1 MGSDSDALKARG
13 SDPGHGS
20 DFPVTGIRSGSDDRN
35 RGDALGRFIT
45 HPDEGE
51 YKAEFYAP
59 TEFKRPGFSSV
70 DWAD

>member
-1 MGSDSDALKARG
+1 M
-13 SDPGHGS
+13 
-20 DFPVTGIRSGSDDRN
+20 TGIRSGSDDRN